1 MLTKS
6 ALPIRLLCRCLSIH
20 IIQVEKKMQKK
31 YFRDVKIRNN
41 EKVFL

>member
-6 ALPIRLLCRCLSIH
+6 ALPNSTLVSLSLYSYH
-20 IIQVEKKMQKK
+20 PGRKKMQKK